1 MTKAKLYNMEGN
13 IVGEIELP
21 ASVFEVKPNPDLV
34 HEAMIV
40 AQGNRRVAIAHTKTR
55 GEVRGGG
62 KKPWKQKGTGRARH
76 GSIRSPIWVGGGV
89 TFGPRSVRNFT
100 RKLNVKARR
109 KALCMTLTDKV
120 ATGKLIV
127 LDDFVL
133 PEAKTKLLA
142 LALKKLPTGKRTMV
156 VLPASTPMIVR
167 ASRNLP
173 HVLTVTANALPF
185 LEVLRHETLV
195 MPKATL
201 PVLEK
206 LYGSR

>member
-1 MTKAKLYNMEGN
+1 MKTKLYNMEGN
-13 IVGEIELP
+13 IVGEVELP
-21 ASVFEVKPNPDLV
+21 SSIFEVKPNPELV
-34 HEAMIV
+34 HEAMII
-40 AQGNRRVAIAHTKTR
+40 ARGNRRVAVAHTKTR

-109 KALCMTLTDKV
+109 KALRMTLTDKAV
-120 ATGKLIV
+120 MDKLVV
-127 LDDFVL
+127 LDMLTL

-142 LALKKLPTGKRTMV
+142 ATLKKLPTGKRTMV
-156 VLPASTPMIVR
+156 ILPESTPAIVR

-173 HVLTVTANALPF
+173 NVLAVTANALPF

-206 LYGSR
+206 LYGR